1 LFGVLLVHCLGT
13 AVGYDQ
19 LPWLKGSW
27 LPDFQVSKLFLF
39 LLPLSLGW
47 AGVAA
52 FFVISG
58 FCIHLSFARNPNWR
72 NFWLR
77 RCFRIYPAYFFALLL
92 FALLFPWSRIHWN
105 LSGIAQLGS
114 HLLLIHNYNDRSYFG
129 ISPAFWSIAVEVQ
142 LYLLYPVLL
151 WLVARMGWQR
161 TLVYIAMLE
170 IGLQT
175 ISSAVLVINGESLPL
190 SFSGLPFLYWYSW
203 SIGAAIADAHLLGRK
218 VPFAD
223 RSSLV
228 WGVVAVGSNFLKP
241 LTNFSFLFFA
251 LMTATAIAKL
261 LQDDRRRPLFP
272 LFVSRS
278 LRQLGLWSYSIY
290 LLHQP
295 FISLTPRMATKLALP
310 DLPPSLAIFMLSL
323 CLWLPIVGISALWYR
338 WIEIPMI
345 NIGQQQVAR
354 MSSSALK

>member
-142 LYLLYPVLL
+142 LYLL
-151 WLVARMGWQR
+151 
-161 TLVYIAMLE
+161 
-170 IGLQT
+170 
-175 ISSAVLVINGESLPL
+175 
-190 SFSGLPFLYWYSW
+190 
-203 SIGAAIADAHLLGRK
+203 
-218 VPFAD
+218 
-223 RSSLV
+223 
-228 WGVVAVGSNFLKP
+228 
-241 LTNFSFLFFA
+241 
-251 LMTATAIAKL
+251 
-261 LQDDRRRPLFP
+261 
-272 LFVSRS
+272 
-278 LRQLGLWSYSIY
+278 
-290 LLHQP
+290 
-295 FISLTPRMATKLALP
+295 
-310 DLPPSLAIFMLSL
+310 
-323 CLWLPIVGISALWYR
+323 
-338 WIEIPMI
+338 
-345 NIGQQQVAR
+345 
-354 MSSSALK
+354 